1 MVATAHGLR
10 ASLLCQAVEW
20 PDLRESV
27 TSGSDHA
34 HMLVRLGYGPEGPVS
49 PRWAAR
55 TVLAAGRVS
64 G

>member
-1 MVATAHGLR
+1 MERVLLVATAHGLR
-10 ASLLCQAVEW
+10 ASLLCHAMEW
-20 PDLRESV
+20 PD
-27 TSGSDHA
+27 
-34 HMLVRLGYGPEGPVS
+34 GPEGPVT